1 MDKMIDKGSE
11 FIAFDTLVIL
21 YIVQKMEISQNVSNS
36 RSSHNISHTGVTIE
50 LSTLPI
56 NFCCW

>member
-1 MDKMIDKGSE
+1 MIDKGSE
-11 FIAFDTLVIL
+11 FIAFDTLVVL

-36 RSSHNISHTGVTIE
+36 RSSDNISNTDVTIK